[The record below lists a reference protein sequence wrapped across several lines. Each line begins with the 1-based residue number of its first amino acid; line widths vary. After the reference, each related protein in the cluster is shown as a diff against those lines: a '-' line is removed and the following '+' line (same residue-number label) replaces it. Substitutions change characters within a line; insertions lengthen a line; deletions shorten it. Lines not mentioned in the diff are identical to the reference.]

1 MSLMVAESERMA
13 KRTRMALVLRP
24 CGCRFGISDGYF
36 PGVIE
41 GVCRCDCCGKAEEY
55 ITVDRT
61 PPWQRGRKKPKEEK
75 VRVCADCLRDWKG
88 IERKDAEGK

>member
-61 PPWQRGRKKPKEEK
+61 RTGGKGTASAPPYRRSYRPPLFLQYWR
-75 VRVCADCLRDWKG
+75 
-88 IERKDAEGK
+88 